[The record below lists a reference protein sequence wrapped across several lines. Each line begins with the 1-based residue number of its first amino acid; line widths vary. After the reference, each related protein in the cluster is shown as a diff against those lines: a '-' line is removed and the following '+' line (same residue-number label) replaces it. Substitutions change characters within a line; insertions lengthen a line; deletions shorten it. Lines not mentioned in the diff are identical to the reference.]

1 MTSTLSASALSDDQR
16 AVLRTLADTVL
27 PSMPRDDD
35 PTGFWAASGSS
46 LGVDV
51 AVAQVISEMPAE
63 QQVGLGALLDGLH
76 AQGFT
81 PGRPQDV
88 REQLLSAVAASSPAA
103 EAGIG
108 GLVGLTTMMA
118 YSNPDP
124 TTGVNVAWKQWGY
137 AGPPQQDDRR
147 AFADNGPDPLPTYT
161 PTGEAETIDADV
173 CIVGSGAGGGVIS
186 GMLAKAGLNVV
197 VLEAGSN
204 KNEADFNGY
213 ELQALKELF
222 WGGGFWQTPTGNM
235 AALTAK
241 TLGGG
246 PTVNWQNFL
255 RTPDWVRE
263 NWAEEFGLK
272 DVATPDYDEDLDAIW
287 TRQGV
292 NDGCSDY
299 NESHKA
305 MQRGAEALG
314 WNFHRLSRN
323 SDPRYYRFDA
333 AGHTGYGDGTGAKID
348 LRSTYLRDVVEAG
361 GQIIVNCHADRV
373 LVEDGR
379 GVGVAATYTNPQ
391 TGAETAVTVRAPKV
405 VVAGGSPNSPALLL
419 RSGIGGPAVGK
430 NLHMHPVLSLLALY
444 PQQMSGWLGGPMT
457 GQVDQFANLE
467 DGHGTLLQNAQWFPA
482 AISTGVARESFTQHK
497 ETMARLGQAAM
508 WVGIP
513 RDRSSGSVTIDG
525 DGRPV
530 INYELYEPVD
540 ERVNNK
546 TLEGQIRM
554 HHAAGADEIIPM
566 AETFDRWRRGEDLEA
581 FIERMQ
587 SMPKARGGHRLL
599 CAHQMSACRLGT
611 DPETSVANPNGE
623 LHDTP
628 GVYIGDAS
636 GFPTA
641 TGANPM
647 LTTMAMAHRFARLMI
662 AELGATGGRG
672 LGSPA

>member
-1 MTSTLSASALSDDQR
+1 MTIPLSASALSDDQR
-16 AVLRTLADTVL
+16 AVLRTLADTVVPPL
-27 PSMPRDDD
+27 PRDDD

-46 LGVDV
+46 LGADV
-51 AVAQVISEMPAE
+51 AVAQVIAGMPAE
-63 QQVGLGALLDGLH
+63 QQVGLGALLDGLL

-81 PGRPQDV
+81 PGRPQEV

-103 EAGIG
+103 DAGIG
-108 GLVGLTTMMA
+108 GLIGLTTMMS

-124 TTGVNVAWKQWGY
+124 ATGVNVAWKQWGY
-137 AGPPQQDDRR
+137 AGPPQWDHH
-147 AFADNGPDPLPTYT
+147 GPDPLPTYT
-161 PTGEAETIDADV
+161 PTGEEETIDADV

-186 GMLAKAGLNVV
+186 GILAKAGLNVI

-222 WGGGFWQTPTGNM
+222 WNGGPWQTPTGNM
-235 AALTAK
+235 MTLAAS

-246 PTVNWQNFL
+246 PTLNWQNFL

-272 DVATPDYDEDLDAIW
+272 DVATPDFDEDLDAIW

-299 NESHKA
+299 NGSHKA

-314 WNFHRLSRN
+314 WNFHKLSRN
-323 SDPRYYRFDA
+323 VDPRYYNFEA
-333 AGHTGYGDGTGAKID
+333 AGHTGYGDGTGARID
-348 LRSTYLRDVVEAG
+348 LRSTYLRDLVDAG
-361 GQIIVNCHADRV
+361 GRIIVNCHADRV

-379 GVGVAATYTNPQ
+379 GAGVAATYTNPQ
-391 TGAETAVTVRAPKV
+391 TGAKTAVTVRAPKV

-430 NLHMHPVLSLLALY
+430 NLHMHPVVSLLALY
-444 PQQMSGWLGGPMT
+444 PEQMSGWEGGPMVA
-457 GQVDQFANLE
+457 QVDEFANIE
-467 DGHGTLLQNAQWFPA
+467 DGYGTLLQNAQWLPA
-482 AISTGVARESFTQHK
+482 VIGSGVARESFAQHK

-508 WVGIP
+508 WIGIS
-513 RDRSSGSVTIDG
+513 RDRGTGSVTIDEN
-525 DGRPV
+525 GRPV
-530 INYELYEPVD
+530 LNYELYDPVD
-540 ERVNNK
+540 ERVANK
-546 TLEGQIRM
+546 SLEGQIRM

-587 SMPKARGGHRLL
+587 SMPKARGGHRLV
-599 CAHQMSACRLGT
+599 CAHQMSSCRLGT

-641 TGANPM
+641 SLANPM
-647 LTTMAMAHRFARLMI
+647 LTTLAMAHRFSRLMV
-662 AELGATGGRG
+662 AELGATGGRE
-672 LGSPA
+672 LGFS